1 LREKKVRG
9 FFSAIGVPKK
19 ITNFQKI
26 LKKHFTEQ
34 LHKKGISA
42 GDLYRREKDKDF
54 SLICFLSQSFKDRV
68 HLRGTHCQ
76 VAVPL

>member
-1 LREKKVRG
+1 M
-9 FFSAIGVPKK
+9 
-19 ITNFQKI
+19 
-26 LKKHFTEQ
+26 
-34 LHKKGISA
+34 HKKGISA

-68 HLRGTHCQ
+68 HLRGTHYQ